1 MWGGRGRRFL
11 LTTDVGIARVAAVR
25 MESSKFETAWS
36 RSFEES
42 IGVWGGIVEEIVDLK
57 RRQSVLE

>member
-1 MWGGRGRRFL
+1 
-11 LTTDVGIARVAAVR
+11 

-42 IGVWGGIVEEIVDLK
+42 IGVWGGMVEEIVDLK